1 MHTDRHSDAL
11 TQICTTCTEGCATV
25 SIACMRHARV
35 QRCTVVYGVRAR
47 ARRGL
52 CPSVAGMAGDGKNYA
67 NTDNNS
73 IELIWESCATAVSAF
88 LSG

>member
-1 MHTDRHSDAL
+1 MHSLRYARRAL
-11 TQICTTCTEGCATV
+11 RGV
-25 SIACMRHARV
+25 LLSPSHACGKRACNVARLFMV
-35 QRCTVVYGVRAR
+35 R

-73 IELIWESCATAVSAF
+73 IELIWESCATAVSAY